1 MNQFVMGQYIPGNSP
16 LHRFDPRAKLL
27 FVFAY
32 MLIVFLANNVWSYSL
47 LLLFTII
54 GIYFSQISLKILY
67 RAVKPVIFLII
78 FTAILHL
85 TMTKGG
91 EILIQFFFITVYEE
105 GVRQAIFISTRFF
118 LLVVM
123 ASLLTFTTSPID
135 LTDGLERL
143 LQPFKKLGLPAH
155 EFALMM
161 SIALRFIPT
170 IWSETEKIKKAQM
183 ARGVDFDRGSILKR
197 VKSYIPVLIPLFV
210 SAFRRAEDL
219 ALAMEARGYRGGT
232 GRTKLKILRYH
243 LRDLILPLIFLFLL
257 VGLWW
262 LRK

>member
-1 MNQFVMGQYIPGNSP
+1 MNQFVIGQYIPGDSP

-32 MLIVFLANNVWSYSL
+32 MIIVFLANNEWSYGL
-47 LLLFTII
+47 LLLFTVV
-54 GIYFSQISLKILY
+54 GVYYSQIPLKILY
-67 RAVKPVIFLII
+67 RAVKPIIFLII

-85 TMTKGG
+85 SMTKGG
-91 EILIQFFFITVYEE
+91 DILIQFFFITIYEE
-105 GVRQAIFISTRFF
+105 GLRQAIFISTRFF

-143 LQPFKKLGLPAH
+143 LQPFTKLGLPAH

-170 IWSETEKIKKAQM
+170 IWAETEKIMKAQM
-183 ARGVDFDRGSILKR
+183 ARGVDFDRGSVFKR
-197 VKSYIPVLIPLFV
+197 IKSYIPVLIPLFI

-232 GRTKLKILRYH
+232 GRTKLRILEYQK
-243 LRDLILPLIFLFLL
+243 RDLILPLIFLILL
-257 VGLWW
+257 SSLWW